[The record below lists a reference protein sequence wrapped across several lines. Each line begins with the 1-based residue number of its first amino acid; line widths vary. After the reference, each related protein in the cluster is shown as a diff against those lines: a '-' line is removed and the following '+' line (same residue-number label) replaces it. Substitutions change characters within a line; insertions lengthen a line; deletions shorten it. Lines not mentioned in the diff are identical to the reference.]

1 MVAVVVV
8 INVLISLLCLYV
20 AWFLWNLRRALS
32 VAADVVTL
40 FDRDTHNA
48 LYGAPNAISQGQLGI
63 RATRGSYQNLEIQLQ
78 RVQQVIAFLGL
89 LQRLLPMV
97 TRSSTKLNQRNLDA
111 GKSRLLRSRKSRL
124 EGGRR
129 SKAGGRRRLK

>member
-32 VAADVVTL
+32 AAADVVTL
-40 FDRDTHNA
+40 FDRDTHKA
-48 LYGAPNAISQGQLGI
+48 LYGAPQAISQGQLGI

-111 GKSRLLRSRKSRL
+111 AKSRLRSRKSRRQKRS
-124 EGGRR
+124 RR
-129 SKAGGRRRLK
+129 

>member
-97 TRSSTKLNQRNLDA
+97 TRSSTKLNQRNPDA
-111 GKSRLLRSRKSRL
+111 AKSRLRSRKSRL

-129 SKAGGRRRLK
+129 SKAGGRRRGL

>member
-48 LYGAPNAISQGQLGI
+48 LYGAPQAISQGQLGI

-111 GKSRLLRSRKSRL
+111 AKSRLRSRKSRRQQRS
-124 EGGRR
+124 RR
-129 SKAGGRRRLK
+129 

>member
-8 INVLISLLCLYV
+8 INVLISLLCLYI

-48 LYGAPNAISQGQLGI
+48 LYGAPQAISQGQLGI

-78 RVQQVIAFLGL
+78 RVQQVVAFLGL

-97 TRSSTKLNQRNLDA
+97 TRSSTKLNQRNLNA
-111 GKSRLLRSRKSRL
+111 AKSRLRSRKSRRQQRS
-124 EGGRR
+124 RR
-129 SKAGGRRRLK
+129 

>member
-8 INVLISLLCLYV
+8 INVLISLLCLYI

-48 LYGAPNAISQGQLGI
+48 LYGAPQAISQGQLGI

-111 GKSRLLRSRKSRL
+111 AKSRLRSRKSRL

-129 SKAGGRRRLK
+129 SKAGGRRRGL

>member
-48 LYGAPNAISQGQLGI
+48 LYGAPQAISQGQLGI

-111 GKSRLLRSRKSRL
+111 AKSRLRSRKSRRQKRS
-124 EGGRR
+124 RR
-129 SKAGGRRRLK
+129 